1 MDETTPLGRA
11 DRRVLAGRYAL
22 RGPLGTGGM
31 AEVHLAHDRVLE
43 RDVAIKL
50 MHGHYAE
57 DPTFVARFRREAQ
70 AAARLSHPNV
80 VAVYDTGEDDG
91 RPFIV
96 MEYVAGPSVADLLA
110 GEGEGVSRDRAVEIA
125 DEAARGLH
133 YAHDRGLVHRDV
145 KPGNILLADDGRVK
159 VADFGIARAVSSE
172 TITQTATVLG
182 TAAYIAP
189 EQARGDPVDGRTDVY
204 SLGCVLYEMLTG
216 RQPFGGQSA
225 VAVAYQHISEPP
237 TPPSRLDPSLPD
249 DLEAVVLK
257 AMAKDPADRYES
269 ANEFH
274 LDLRRVLAG
283 RAVTAPVGAAYAATQ
298 ALAHE
303 SPGETEVLPAAD
315 TRRVEPPEEE
325 PRRRWWIPLLIGLLV
340 LALLALGG
348 WLLLGDVLGAEVRV
362 PDVAGESRD
371 EARSSLS
378 RLGLEPRAG
387 DRVSSDEFAVDEVV
401 GTDPEAGARV
411 AEGSVVRL
419 EVSSGPPT
427 VAVPEV
433 EGLSQDDAR
442 ATLEGA
448 GLGVDQIVETPSDD
462 FDQGVAVDTDPGAG
476 TDVEKGAGVTLV
488 VSSGPETFA
497 VPRVV
502 GAGEDQARAALES
515 ACDDQP
521 PCVFVQLSRAFD
533 DQYAKGV
540 VLAQEPAGGTQ
551 VEVGSTVGIV
561 VSRGSESQPAPAPEE
576 DEPAPPEE
584 DEPAPPEEDEQGPPE
599 EDEGA
604 AEDRAAERAEKA
616 DEAASE
622 RADEAAS
629 ERADRREEAR
639 EARRKAREEA
649 RKAREDAAKDR
660 GQNGGD

>member
-96 MEYVAGPSVADLLA
+96 MEYVAGHSVADLLA
-110 GEGEGVSRDRAVEIA
+110 GEGVPRDRAVEIA

-133 YAHDRGLVHRDV
+133 YAHDRDLVHRDV
-145 KPGNILLADDGRVK
+145 KPGNILVADDERVK

-189 EQARGDPVDGRTDVY
+189 EQARGDAVDRRTDVY

-216 RQPFGGQSA
+216 QQPFGGQSA

-257 AMAKDPADRYES
+257 AMAKDPADRYQS
-269 ANEFH
+269 ARDFH

-283 RAVTAPVGAAYAATQ
+283 RTVTAPVGAAYAATQ
-298 ALAHE
+298 ALAPE
-303 SPGETEVLPAAD
+303 SQGETVVLPPAP
-315 TRRVEPPEEE
+315 TRRLEPPEEE
-325 PRRRWWIPLLIGLLV
+325 RRRRWWIPLLVALLV
-340 LALLALGG
+340 LALLGLGG
-348 WLLLGDVLGAEVRV
+348 WLLLGDVLGGEVRV

-371 EARSSLS
+371 AARARLNG
-378 RLGLEPRAG
+378 LGLEPRAG
-387 DRVSSDEFAVDEVV
+387 DRVPSDEFAVDEVV
-401 GTDPEAGARV
+401 RTDPEAGARV

-419 EVSSGPPT
+419 DVSSGPAT

-448 GLGVDQIVETPSDD
+448 GLVVDQVVETPSDD
-462 FDQGVAVDTDPGAG
+462 FDQGAAVDTDPEAG
-476 TDVEKGAGVTLV
+476 TEVEEGTGVTLV

-497 VPRVV
+497 LPRVV
-502 GAGEDQARAALES
+502 GLGEDEARAALET

-521 PCVFVQLSRAFD
+521 PCVFVRLSRAFD
-533 DQYAKGV
+533 DQYAQGV
-540 VLAQEPAGGTQ
+540 VLAQEPAAGTQ
-551 VEVGSTVGIV
+551 VEVGSTVGIAM
-561 VSRGSESQPAPAPEE
+561 SRGSESEPAPEPEEDEPAPAPEE
-576 DEPAPPEE
+576 DEPTPPEE
-584 DEPAPPEEDEQGPPE
+584 DEPAAG
-599 EDEGA
+599 
-604 AEDRAAERAEKA
+604 DRAAQRAEKA
-616 DEAASE
+616 EEAASE
-622 RADEAAS
+622 RAEEAAS
-629 ERADRREEAR
+629 ERAKRREEAR
-639 EARRKAREEA
+639 DARRKAREEA
-649 RKAREDAAKDR
+649 RKAREDAAKEHGKEGED
-660 GQNGGD
+660 